1 MVQMTEATV
10 SPALDTLVKVT
21 HKAMTRAAR
30 RRGTQLR
37 RRWLVAAAAS
47 LVALAGIVGSVLGAR
62 AVSQSAVHAKRLSF
76 QVASREIASTLGLAI
91 QREEDLVIA
100 ARAYAVSG
108 GGVSARGFDLWAQA
122 VNAMERYPELE
133 NIGLVAYVPSSR
145 LRAFEAAVRA
155 HPVEPLGLGT
165 ASVAPKFEL
174 LPPGPRPFY
183 CLAVAGLARS
193 MRSYIPAGFDYCALS
208 TPLLASR
215 DTGQVS
221 YAPFFVGSRR
231 ALAIETPLFRGTGV
245 PAGIAERRQR
255 FVGWLGEL
263 TTPDVV
269 LQLALRSHPA
279 TRVVFSYRAAR
290 SRVSFAAGSAPAGS
304 QSAMIVLGNGWT
316 VQTSG
321 EPLPGGLL
329 AGGLVA
335 DGEAV
340 ALLAGGVLLSV
351 ITVALVLVLAT
362 GRVRALTL
370 VEQKT
375 RELSHMALHDPLTDL
390 PNRGLVMDRA
400 AVMLA
405 RVGRRPELSAGALYL
420 DVDGFK
426 EVNDTYG
433 HGAGDELL
441 LALAR
446 RLRAVVRPQDT
457 VGRLGGD
464 EFVVLVEAAN
474 GERTAEHIADR
485 VIEALRDP
493 VMVSG
498 GTELCVS
505 VSVGIAVGRYATT
518 DAMLRD
524 ADLALYAAKAAGKN
538 RRFLYEPAGD
548 VHAGSLR

>member
-1 MVQMTEATV
+1 MA
-10 SPALDTLVKVT
+10 
-21 HKAMTRAAR
+21 HKAKVRVAR
-30 RRGTQLR
+30 RPRSQPR
-37 RRWLVAAAAS
+37 RRWLAVAA
-47 LVALAGIVGSVLGAR
+47 LLALAGTLGSLLGAR
-62 AVSQSAVHAKRLSF
+62 AVSHSAMHAKRLSF

-100 ARAYAVSG
+100 ARAYAVSQ

-122 VNAMERYPELE
+122 VNAIERYPELQ
-133 NIGLVAYVPSSR
+133 NIGLVAFVPSSR
-145 LRAFEAAVRA
+145 LPAFEAAVRA

-165 ASVAPKFEL
+165 ASVAPPFQL

-183 CLAVAGLARS
+183 CFAVAGLARS
-193 MRSYIPAGFDYCALS
+193 MRSYIPPGFDYCALGS
-208 TPLLASR
+208 PLMASR
-215 DTGQVS
+215 DTGLVN
-221 YAPFFVGSRR
+221 YAPFSVGSRR

-245 PAGIAERRQR
+245 PAAVAERHQR

-263 TTPDVV
+263 ITPDVI

-290 SRVSFAAGSAPAGS
+290 MPVSFSAGTAPAGS
-304 QSAMIVLGNGWT
+304 QSATITLGNGWT
-316 VQTSG
+316 VRTFG

-329 AGGLVA
+329 G

-340 ALLAGGVLLSV
+340 ALFAGGILLSL
-351 ITVALVLVLAT
+351 ITVALVAVLAT
-362 GRVRALTL
+362 GRVRALAL

-400 AVMLA
+400 AIMLA
-405 RVGRRPELSAGALYL
+405 RVERSPELTAGALYL
-420 DVDGFK
+420 DIDGFK

-446 RLRAVVRPQDT
+446 RLQAVVRPQDT

-464 EFVVLVEAAN
+464 EFVVLVEARS
-474 GERTAEHIADR
+474 GEGSAEQIAER
-485 VIEALRDP
+485 LIEALRDP
-493 VMVSG
+493 VSVSRG
-498 GTELCVS
+498 AELSVT

-518 DAMLRD
+518 DEMLRD

-538 RRFLYEPAGD
+538 RRVLYEAAVEGAGRHGE
-548 VHAGSLR
+548 VSAARLS

>member
-1 MVQMTEATV
+1 V
-10 SPALDTLVKVT
+10 
-21 HKAMTRAAR
+21 
-30 RRGTQLR
+30 
-37 RRWLVAAAAS
+37 AAS
-47 LVALAGIVGSVLGAR
+47 LVALAGIVGSLLGAR
-62 AVSQSAVHAKRLSF
+62 AVSQSATHAKRLSF

-100 ARAYAVSG
+100 ARAYAVSEG
-108 GGVSARGFDLWAQA
+108 IVSSRGFDLWAQA
-122 VNAMERYPELE
+122 VNAMARYPELE
-133 NIGLVAYVPSSR
+133 NIGLVAYVPASG

-165 ASVAPKFEL
+165 ASVAPAFQL
-174 LPPGPRPFY
+174 LPPGPRPYY

-193 MRSYIPAGFDYCALS
+193 KQSYIPPGFDFCALS

-215 DTGQVS
+215 ETGQVS

-245 PAGIAERRQR
+245 PADVAERRQR

-263 TTPDVV
+263 ITPDVV
-269 LQLALRSHPA
+269 LQLALRSHPG
-279 TRVVFSYRAAR
+279 TRVVFSYHAAR
-290 SRVSFAAGSAPAGS
+290 SRVSFTAGAAPAGS
-304 QSAMIVLGNGWT
+304 QSAMIALGNGWT
-316 VQTSG
+316 VQTAG
-321 EPLPGGLL
+321 EPLPG
-329 AGGLVA
+329 ALVA

-340 ALLAGGVLLSV
+340 ALLAGGILLSL
-351 ITVALVLVLAT
+351 ITVTLVLVLAT
-362 GRVRALTL
+362 ARVRALAL

-400 AVMLA
+400 AIMLA
-405 RVGRRPELSAGALYL
+405 RVERRPELSAGALYL
-420 DVDGFK
+420 DIDGFK
-426 EVNDTYG
+426 EVNDTHG

-464 EFVVLVEAAN
+464 EFVVLVEAPN
-474 GERTAEHIADR
+474 GEGTAEHIAERLID
-485 VIEALRDP
+485 ALREP
-493 VMVSG
+493 VEISSG
-498 GTELCVS
+498 PELSVT

-538 RRFLYEPAGD
+538 RRFVYAPAGD
-548 VHAGSLR
+548 VHAGSVT